1 LSSGANFRKKY
12 GKNVSLIL
20 WRVELYQSESC
31 TCIVC
36 DTSLQEYRVIMSS
49 GTNSRKKRYWI
60 NVSFFILWKVEIYR
74 PKSYTEVVYD
84 SLYGFTITFTE
95 ACIIS
100 NLIDLYND
108 ERLKNMWKIKCNIEK
123 YYFQF

>member
-1 LSSGANFRKKY
+1 ML
-12 GKNVSLIL
+12 
-20 WRVELYQSESC
+20 
-31 TCIVC
+31 
-36 DTSLQEYRVIMSS
+36 
-49 GTNSRKKRYWI
+49 
-60 NVSFFILWKVEIYR
+60 SFFILWKVEIYR

-123 YYFQF
+123 YYIGFSILMTFLIYNFNRYTIVIAIKDRTEYLSNIVIRSINFYR